1 MGRDLASGFLT
12 ILTIGAVG
20 AIGYTLVTNP
30 AGVKALFDGA
40 VNLLKSCYAASLG
53 WTA

>member
-1 MGRDLASGFLT
+1 MRLASGFLT

-20 AIGYTLVTNP
+20 AIAYTLVTNP

-40 VNLLKSCYAASLG
+40 DALLTSSYKASLG
-53 WTA
+53 KL